1 MVVPRFEPG
10 PWKRCIAATSVLL
23 VTLTAGVVHAES
35 AAAEPTPA
43 QIRDAA
49 EAFDR
54 GREAYKA
61 EKYLLAAE
69 QFERADAAAP
79 SATALELAIRSR
91 TTAGDAD
98 RAATLS
104 ALSLE
109 RHPDDEKLTELS
121 QKTIDASKAD
131 LFELTVRCN
140 EPCELTD
147 GNKIVHG
154 RPALQRRVFLSPGEH
169 ELRAGFSEGRTES
182 KSVSATAAGTGELT
196 FEAPP
201 QQPDVAAPEPV
212 LAPAAPP
219 EADRGPKK
227 SGGLPPIVFWVG
239 ASVTTAVGGAT
250 IWSGLDTVNDPGA
263 ERVKAECAPGDEE
276 CPLYQEGRKKQLRTN
291 ILIGATGLL
300 GVATALVGAL
310 ATDWDGGKVAASKPG
325 RAQFE
330 AFVDW
335 KDGINAGARGRF

>member
-1 MVVPRFEPG
+1 MPRFEPG
-10 PWKRCIAATSVLL
+10 PRKRRFAATSVLL

-35 AAAEPTPA
+35 EPTPA
-43 QIRDAA
+43 QIRAAA

-109 RHPDDEKLTELS
+109 RHPDDEKLTELAR
-121 QKTIDASKAD
+121 KTIEAAQPE
-131 LFELTVRCN
+131 LYELTVRCS

-154 RPALQRRVFLSPGEH
+154 RPALTRRVFLAPGEH
-169 ELRAGFSEGRTES
+169 ELRAGFGEGRTDS
-182 KSVSATAAGTGELT
+182 QSVTATAAASGELS

-201 QQPDVAAPEPV
+201 VEPEAADAEPV
-212 LAPAAPP
+212 VTTTPPPP
-219 EADRGPKK
+219 EADQGPKR

-250 IWSGLDTVNDPGA
+250 IWSGLDTVNSPGT
-263 ERVKAECAPGDEE
+263 ERVKAECAAGDEE

-300 GVATALVGAL
+300 GVATALVGVL
-310 ATDWDGGKVAASKPG
+310 ATDWDGGKVTATKPG

>member
-1 MVVPRFEPG
+1 VPRFELG
-10 PWKRCIAATSVLL
+10 PWKRCVAATSVLL
-23 VTLTAGVVHAES
+23 VTLTAGVVHAQ
-35 AAAEPTPA
+35 AAAQPTPA

-109 RHPDDEKLTELS
+109 RHSDDEKLTELA
-121 QKTIDASKAD
+121 QKTIEASKAD
-131 LFELTVRCN
+131 LYELTVRCS
-140 EPCELTD
+140 EPCELSD

-154 RPALQRRVFLSPGEH
+154 RPALTRRVFLAPGEH
-169 ELRAGFSEGRTES
+169 ELRAGFGEGRTDS
-182 KSVSATAAGTGELT
+182 KSVTATAAGTGELA
-196 FEAPP
+196 FEAPAKEP
-201 QQPDVAAPEPV
+201 EATEPDPV
-212 LAPAAPP
+212 VTAPAPP
-219 EADRGPKK
+219 PQADRGPKQG
-227 SGGLPPIVFWVG
+227 GGLPPIVFWVG

-250 IWSGLDTVNDPGA
+250 IWSGLDTVNNPGTD
-263 ERVKAECAPGDEE
+263 RVQAECEAGDEQ

-300 GVATALVGAL
+300 GVATALVGVL
-310 ATDWDGGKVAASKPG
+310 ATDWDGGKVSASKPG

>member
-1 MVVPRFEPG
+1 MPRFEPG
-10 PWKRCIAATSVLL
+10 PWKRCFAATSVLL
-23 VTLTAGVVHAES
+23 VTLTAGVVHAQPAE
-35 AAAEPTPA
+35 EPTPA

-104 ALSLE
+104 ALALE
-109 RHPDDEKLTELS
+109 RHPDDEKLTELAR
-121 QKTIDASKAD
+121 KTIDAAKAE
-131 LFELTVRCN
+131 LFELSVRCG

-154 RPALQRRVFLSPGEH
+154 RPALERRVFLAPGEH
-169 ELRAGFSEGRTES
+169 ELRAGFGEGRTES
-182 KSVSATAAGTGELT
+182 KSVSATAAGTGELS

-201 QQPDVAAPEPV
+201 READVSEPEPAV
-212 LAPAAPP
+212 TAPAPSP
-219 EADRGPKK
+219 ELDRGLKK
-227 SGGLPPIVFWVG
+227 GGLPPIVFWVG

-250 IWSGLDTVNDPGA
+250 IWSGIDTVNNPGA

-300 GVATALVGAL
+300 GVATALVGVL
-310 ATDWDGGKVAASKPG
+310 ATDWDGGKVSAAKPG

>member
-1 MVVPRFEPG
+1 
-10 PWKRCIAATSVLL
+10 L

-35 AAAEPTPA
+35 APEPTPA

-109 RHPDDEKLTELS
+109 RHPDDEKLTELA
-121 QKTIDASKAD
+121 QKTIEAAKAD
-131 LFELTVRCN
+131 LFELTVRCS

-154 RPALQRRVFLSPGEH
+154 RPALQRRVFLAAGDH
-169 ELRAGFSEGRTES
+169 ELRAGFGEGRTES
-182 KSVSATAAGTGELT
+182 KSVSATPGGTGELS

-201 QQPDVAAPEPV
+201 QEPEAADAEPV
-212 LAPAAPP
+212 LAAPAPP
-219 EADRGPKK
+219 PQADQGVSKG
-227 SGGLPPIVFWVG
+227 GGLPPIVFWVG

-250 IWSGLDTVNDPGA
+250 IWSGLDTVNNPGT

-300 GVATALVGAL
+300 GVATALVGVL

-335 KDGINAGARGRF
+335 KDGISAGARGRF